1 MRLGRGREWAVK
13 KARIEANECTQS
25 EEDLDFWGVKCM

>member
-13 KARIEANECTQS
+13 KDKIEAKDETDRFS
-25 EEDLDFWGVKCM
+25 VYL